1 MLALRYTTNLDY
13 AGNSD
18 QYGHFISDEV
28 TLGKKNMNFPGQTFE
43 GKSFVTDVSILL

>member
-18 QYGHFISDEV
+18 QYGNFISDEV
-28 TLGKKNMNFPGQTFE
+28 TLEKNMKFPGQTFE